1 MALEQEITAARKEIV
16 ADGYDMSIG
25 ELVNLYR
32 DNELQIN
39 PAYQRLFRWPAT
51 TKTRFIESI
60 LLGLPLPPIFVFQ
73 QTSGVWELID
83 GLQRISTV
91 LEFVGILKDPE
102 GVVMPPLRLS
112 GTQLLPSLAEKVW
125 EPIENSADEGIGP
138 IQQIQFKRARLRVEI
153 LRQESD
159 PQAKYELFQRLNS
172 GGVQLSPQELRN
184 SISIMI
190 DPSFQTWLLQLAER
204 PSFLITVDQTETG
217 KERQSHVELAVR
229 LLAFR
234 NSRYKN
240 GLDVHEYLD
249 DALVTMAQDPVFDRA
264 SEQSVIERTF
274 DYLNESMGASAFKR
288 WDGQAFS
295 GKFLISVY
303 EVVALG
309 VSRNINGI
317 GAMPIPM
324 RSEFIRQRCKA
335 LWGNAVFTANSGAGV
350 RGTTRLTHLLPM
362 AVDYFLP

>member
-1 MALEQEITAARKEIV
+1 MALDEEITAARKEIV

-32 DNELQIN
+32 DSELQIN

-83 GLQRISTV
+83 GLQRLSTV

-102 GVVMPPLRLS
+102 GDLMPPLRLG
-112 GTQLLPSLAEKVW
+112 GTQLLPSLAEKMW
-125 EPIENSADEGIGP
+125 ESPNGSVGEGLGAV
-138 IQQIQFKRARLRVEI
+138 QQIQFKRARLRVEI

-190 DPSFQTWLLQLAER
+190 DPTFQTWLLELAER
-204 PSFLITVDQTETG
+204 PSFLTTVDQTETG
-217 KERQSHVELAVR
+217 KERQSHVELVVR

-234 NSRYKN
+234 NSPYKN

-249 DALVTMAQDPVFDRA
+249 AALVAMAQDSKFDRLR
-264 SEQSVIERTF
+264 EMQVIEQTF
-274 DYLNESMGASAFKR
+274 
-288 WDGQAFS
+288 
-295 GKFLISVY
+295 
-303 EVVALG
+303 
-309 VSRNINGI
+309 
-317 GAMPIPM
+317 
-324 RSEFIRQRCKA
+324 
-335 LWGNAVFTANSGAGV
+335 
-350 RGTTRLTHLLPM
+350 
-362 AVDYFLP
+362 